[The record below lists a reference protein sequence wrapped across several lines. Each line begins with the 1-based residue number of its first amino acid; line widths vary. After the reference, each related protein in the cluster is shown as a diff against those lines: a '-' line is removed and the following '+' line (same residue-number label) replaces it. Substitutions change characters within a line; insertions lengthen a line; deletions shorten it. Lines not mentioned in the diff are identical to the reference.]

1 MDYAIDSVDIT
12 PDPFSES
19 CFGNEGWGMEHA
31 SITIKDIVE
40 RSVNHKWC
48 IPEFQRGFVWK
59 ATQVRDLIESL
70 WLNYPVGTLLVWD
83 SSGPVQTRA
92 ASDAQ
97 IPELW
102 IVDGQQ
108 RTTALCIISGRKPYW
123 WSSADEWEK
132 TIRKYDIR
140 FDVDTKQ
147 PPFFVVAN
155 AATRR
160 AKGLR
165 YIPISKLLPL
175 DVSRDSD
182 LKTLQELARQ
192 VKLDG
197 LCDGMDAMEV
207 YTRLDRV
214 RKIRDMQVVT
224 ITVDNDLEDVV
235 EIFSRLNSRGT
246 RVTEADIYL
255 GVVAARTPGWVRDNF
270 LPFVSQLLDV
280 GYDVSPNLLFRTLT
294 AIGKKAVRYRSIEPA
309 FWNAGSINPIWERTK
324 KAWSLAIKHFKDRN
338 ISGNGLFPADNA
350 LVSIIALLDKFP
362 EGDFSGVFYWFLQAS
377 RFGRYSSSSTSSM
390 EEDLKEIADSAT
402 MDEALE
408 RLLARIRYLPPLAA
422 DDFMRD
428 YGDTRFGRLLLY
440 LLVLRNKAIDWD
452 QAGVGIGFDGAELLA
467 GFQPQFHHVFPKKFL
482 EGHATPD
489 LVDALANI
497 AIIGPTINIRIS
509 KQNPMDYIP
518 KYKITIQK
526 LQQQFISDNITNTTV
541 EQYPDW
547 VLTRADLLAREGN
560 AFLDELRGNLP
571 AVVTDAKKQEHAF
584 ATA

>member
-1 MDYAIDSVDIT
+1 MA
-12 PDPFSES
+12 
-19 CFGNEGWGMEHA
+19 
-31 SITIKDIVE
+31 
-40 RSVNHKWC
+40 
-48 IPEFQRGFVWK
+48 Q
-59 ATQVRDLIESL
+59 L
-70 WLNYPVGTLLVWD
+70 
-83 SSGPVQTRA
+83 SSGNLARLGQFRTCSNKA

-235 EIFSRLNSRGT
+235 EIFSRLNSP
-246 RVTEADIYL
+246 RVYGHGGGYIIWD
-255 GVVAARTPGWVRDNF
+255 VAARTPGWVRDNF

-324 KAWSLAIKHFKDRN
+324 KAWSSAIKHFKDRN

-362 EGDFSGVFYWFLQAS
+362 EGDFSGVLYWFLQAS

-428 YGDTRFGRLLLY
+428 YGDTRFGRLLLTF
-440 LLVLRNKAIDWD
+440 W
-452 QAGVGIGFDGAELLA
+452 
-467 GFQPQFHHVFPKKFL
+467 
-482 EGHATPD
+482 
-489 LVDALANI
+489 
-497 AIIGPTINIRIS
+497 S
-509 KQNPMDYIP
+509 
-518 KYKITIQK
+518 
-526 LQQQFISDNITNTTV
+526 
-541 EQYPDW
+541 
-547 VLTRADLLAREGN
+547 
-560 AFLDELRGNLP
+560 
-571 AVVTDAKKQEHAF
+571 F
-584 ATA
+584 ATRPLTGIKLGSGSASMARNSWRAFNPSSIMYFQKNSSKVTRPQIWSMP